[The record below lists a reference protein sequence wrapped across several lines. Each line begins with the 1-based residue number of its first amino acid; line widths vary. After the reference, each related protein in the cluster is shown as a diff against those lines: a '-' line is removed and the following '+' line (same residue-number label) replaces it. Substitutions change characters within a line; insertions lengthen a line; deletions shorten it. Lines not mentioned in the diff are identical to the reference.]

1 MRGGRRTGA
10 GRKKKPEH
18 LRRELLTIRLPRW
31 MISQLK
37 RKGEIGYLIEIQL
50 AKKGFLDLPNDYDV
64 NK

>member
-37 RKGEIGYLIEIQL
+37 SKGELGYLIEIQL